1 MIIIISY
8 TFFKRKKKFILIHIQ
23 YIVPDPLLLPP
34 QPLAKKKK
42 SKTKQTKKLN
52 RLKKDEKTLSQGEF
66 KGK

>member
-1 MIIIISY
+1 MLIIISY

-42 SKTKQTKKLN
+42 AKQNKQKNLT
-52 RLKKDEKTLSQGEF
+52 G
-66 KGK
+66 